1 MTATVATFTTGV
13 EPSYTSAIP
22 TTTGAPDPQPDPQP
36 ESPPNTNVIA
46 IAIGVVF
53 GTLVTVLVVLSV
65 CLWRAKRKR
74 ARNRGIAL
82 GSDDGKG
89 GGYDR
94 NGASS
99 PAPSSAIIELES
111 SGVAKAAE
119 MPVEERHHEMP
130 SGDGRLVA
138 EMPGE
143 PLAPVELP
151 AELPASLHL
160 PTRRPSLV
168 SHLTSDSRRTS
179 LENYTVSPATLTQ
192 RRTSLTKS

>member
-1 MTATVATFTTGV
+1 MATFTTGV

-22 TTTGAPDPQPDPQP
+22 TTTSAPDPPP
-36 ESPPNTNVIA
+36 ETPPNTNVMA

-53 GTLVTVLVVLSV
+53 GTLVAALVVLSV

-89 GGYDR
+89 GGGYDR

-111 SGVAKAAE
+111 GGVAKAAE
-119 MPVEERHHEMP
+119 MPVEERRHEMP

-138 EMPGE
+138 EMPAE

-151 AELPASLHL
+151 AELPANLHL
-160 PTRRPSLV
+160 PARRPSLV